1 MTEDLEGLHAALLAY
16 LDDLGV
22 DFRLY
27 KTPRKG
33 EDTPRR

>member
-1 MTEDLEGLHAALLAY
+1 MTEDLEGLHAVLLAH
-16 LDDLGV
+16 LDQLGA
-22 DFRLY
+22 DFLPY